1 MQSIKRGCPGVHC
14 LFSLARIPVQQHS
27 ISKEATEELAGMA
40 LFVPSFERKRKRS
53 IKPAMCVLAAGTL

>member
-1 MQSIKRGCPGVHC
+1 MHC
-14 LFSLARIPVQQHS
+14 LFSLVRNPVQQHS

-40 LFVPSFERKRKRS
+40 LFAPGFEGERKRS